1 MIGQLR
7 GTIVDKQPP
16 RLVLDVGGV
25 GYELEAPMS
34 TFFALGQGAAGP
46 GTGGGT
52 AEVTLF
58 TQMVVRDDAI
68 LLYGFSTTDE
78 RRLFRE
84 LVKVSGVGPKLA
96 LTILSGMSVA
106 DFVATIEADDATRLT
121 GLPGVGKKTAARLVV
136 EMRDKLS
143 GSALAPALAPSLGPT
158 EAGGGSAAARR
169 DARDAL
175 MSLGYKPAEAEKLM
189 NGLDTDTLDS
199 EALIREALRRAVR

>member
-7 GTIVDKQPP
+7 GRIVEKQPP
-16 RLVLDVGGV
+16 RLVIDVGGV

-34 TFFALGQGAAGP
+34 TFFALGQA
-46 GTGGGT
+46 THT
-52 AEVTLF
+52 DETTLL

-68 LLYGFSTTDE
+68 LLYGFASADE

-84 LVKVSGVGPKLA
+84 LIKVSGVGAKLA
-96 LTILSGMSVA
+96 LTVLSGMSVA
-106 DFVATIEADDATRLT
+106 DFVATIEADDAARLT
-121 GLPGVGKKTAARLVV
+121 GLPGVGKKTAARLLV

-143 GSALAPALAPSLGPT
+143 GSTLAPSLGPADAAPV
-158 EAGGGSAAARR
+158 AGGAAARR

-175 MSLGYKPAEAEKLM
+175 TGLGYKPAEADKLL
-189 NGLDTDTLDS
+189 NGLDTEAFDS